1 METKASPFV
10 VGLFTI
16 AVFIATVGFVAW
28 YGSGGQSG
36 PTERYRV
43 VFSDVVTGLNAGAP
57 VLFNGIK
64 VGEVD
69 NLAFATDNP
78 TQIVA
83 TIDVADTTPVRVD
96 TRAQI
101 QSQGFTGVPFIQLIA
116 GSAEAQDLAEAWG
129 DDNAPIIYADPST
142 VQGLL
147 EQAGSMMA
155 RLNDVVERVD
165 TVVASNQSGI
175 TNSVANIERFSK
187 ALADRSDNIGAFM
200 DDAAATARRLSS
212 LGERLETLTTALQ
225 ERIDVIEPEAVGE
238 TVESVRIFTRGM
250 AENTQQLQ
258 AFVADAS
265 VAAAKLSEIAQ
276 QLDAESIGRS
286 VSNIERFT
294 DSIGERSEE
303 AGQMIEDAAAV
314 AAQFRETAKKIDGL
328 VSGFADS
335 ETGTLMT
342 DLSSAARSVR
352 QLADRLNGRVVR
364 DVEAFV
370 GDGRATLNNINRV
383 VSRIEQNPGRFI
395 AGEPAVREYSGNRR

>member
-1 METKASPFV
+1 METKASPFL

-16 AVFIATVGFVAW
+16 GVFIATVGFVAW
-28 YGSGGQSG
+28 YGSGGSTG

-43 VFSDVVTGLNAGAP
+43 VFSDVVTGLNEGAP

-69 NLAFATDNP
+69 GLAFAVDNP

-83 TIDVADTTPVRVD
+83 TIDVAETTPVRVD

-101 QSQGFTGVPFIQLIA
+101 QSQGFTGLPFIQLIA
-116 GSAEAQDLAEAWG
+116 GSAEAQSLAEAWE
-129 DDNAPIIYADPST
+129 DDQAPIIYADPST

-165 TVVASNQSGI
+165 NVIAENQAGVS
-175 TNSVANIERFSK
+175 NSVANIERFSK

-212 LGERLETLTTALQ
+212 LGERLEVLTAALQ

-238 TVESVRIFTRGM
+238 TVESVRIFTRGL
-250 AENTQQLQ
+250 ADNTEQLQ

-276 QLDAESIGRS
+276 QLDAQSIGRS
-286 VSNIERFT
+286 VANIERFT
-294 DSIGERSEE
+294 NSIGERSEE

-328 VSGFADS
+328 VSGFSDS
-335 ETGTLMT
+335 ETGSLMA
-342 DLSSAARSVR
+342 DLSSAAKSVR

-383 VSRIEQNPGRFI
+383 VSRIEDNPGRFLS
-395 AGEPAVREYSGNRR
+395 GEPAVREYSGSRR